1 MPNTIGPQQYAGRF
15 LLPYLKWDPKVM
27 PATLNAS
34 QPVLALWYALTAMH
48 LPEIEWQPVSRS
60 QWIGWTV
67 FYILLLIYLAANWGQ
82 LTLLDNVHLPIHEGG
97 HLLFGWLG
105 ATLGLWGGTLLQLI
119 VPALLAVSFALRREL
134 PGTVFCSF
142 AFFHSLTGVA
152 TYMADA
158 LRLELPLVTVGA
170 AADEAQHDWVRIFS
184 SLGVLP
190 HAIQI
195 GNFTRLIAWA
205 GMIGTVTWFAW
216 RASQRELSPVAA
228 S

>member
-1 MPNTIGPQQYAGRF
+1 MRLPQIV
-15 LLPYLKWDPKVM
+15 PKIE
-27 PATLNAS
+27 
-34 QPVLALWYALTAMH
+34 W
-48 LPEIEWQPVSRS
+48 PEIEWQPVSRS

-134 PGTVFCSF
+134 PGTVFCTF

-170 AADEAQHDWVRIFS
+170 AADEAEHDWVRIFS
-184 SLGVLP
+184 SLGVLS

-195 GNFTRLIAWA
+195 GNFTQLVAWA
-205 GMIGTVTWFAW
+205 GMVGSVAWLAW
-216 RASQRELSPVAA
+216 RGYRGGGSSVES
-228 S
+228 